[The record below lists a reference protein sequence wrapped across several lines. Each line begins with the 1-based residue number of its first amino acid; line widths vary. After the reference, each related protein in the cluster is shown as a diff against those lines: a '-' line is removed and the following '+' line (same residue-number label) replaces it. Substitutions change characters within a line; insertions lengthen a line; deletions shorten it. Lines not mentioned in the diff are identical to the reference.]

1 MSAGG
6 DSAGEGMSDFWGYV
20 LIIAGV
26 GLIQAMSSSHGAD
39 ARRKAAKARAAALDA
54 YAAELKTLLTK
65 RKHSMQLDYHSG
77 EHEILNKQGASK
89 QLLLARADQMIG
101 KTTAAAGG
109 SGVKSGE
116 GTTHDLVV
124 SQRGHG
130 QEALSR
136 LMDQM
141 TAGVETRSAKHTR
154 SRTLLS
160 TKMNTEINRI
170 KENAKVMRENAD
182 TMYDFES
189 KWGVLAAFVGG
200 ASQAYGA
207 MGGTG
212 EADDPEA
219 GTPTSTATSASAPVV
234 ANQGVR
240 YKDKPMEG
248 LEKQRTRR
256 ASGGEDLG
264 DVFDRLGH
272 I

>member
-1 MSAGG
+1 MG
-6 DSAGEGMSDFWGYV
+6 WGYIAF
-20 LIIAGV
+20 IIVAGLV
-26 GLIQAMSSSHGAD
+26 QSSAAASGAD
-39 ARRKAAKARAAALDA
+39 ARRKAAKARAAALEA

-65 RKHSMQLDYHSG
+65 KKHFLQLDYHSG
-77 EHEILNKQGASK
+77 EHAILNKQSAAK
-89 QLLLARADQMIG
+89 ELLLARADQMIG

-170 KENAKVMRENAD
+170 EENADVMKENAD
-182 TMYDFES
+182 TMHEFES
-189 KWGVLAAFVGG
+189 KWGVLAAFFGG

-207 MGGTG
+207 VGGFTAG
-212 EADDPEA
+212 ADDPDT